1 MPTIHQILKK
11 YWGYDIFRPLQ
22 EDIITS
28 VMQGHDTLALLPTGG
43 GKSICYQVPA
53 MCMEGLA
60 LVVSPLIALMKDQVQ
75 HLNNRGIKAGCL
87 TSDLNHR
94 EADLLLNNCVSGKV
108 KLLYVSPERLRN
120 ATFLAHLRQMKVS
133 FIAVDEAHCISQWGH
148 DFRPSFLEIGKIR
161 MLLPQVP
168 VLALTATATTEV
180 IEDIRLQLAFGRES
194 NFYRSSFRRENLCY
208 MVFAESDKYG
218 RLLRILSSVPGS
230 SIVYVRNR
238 RRTKEVADYLKGS
251 GISAQYYHAGLDA
264 KTRDRHQADWTQNR
278 CRVMVATNAF
288 GMGIDKPDVRTVV
301 HLDIPDSVESYFQE
315 AGRAGRD
322 GRRAFAVL
330 LYQEPDKVHLSQSL
344 NLAYPSLQVV
354 RNVYRSLG
362 NYYQVPIGSGE
373 GIAFDFDMER
383 ICQTYGFRIPEFYG
397 ALRLLEREGLI
408 SLPEHEELQSKVN
421 VLLSREEVY
430 RFQMENV
437 KYGDLMT
444 VLMRLYGGV
453 FTDFVPINE
462 RRIAEK
468 YALSDENKIVRMLQ
482 HLDALKVISY
492 KKKSSKPQLVFV
504 SERIDDAHLTLTDSV
519 YSQLKESAQSRCDAM
534 LRYIQAQD
542 GCRSQL
548 LLSYF
553 GETESDECGTCDLCI
568 EKRKQS
574 NVDISQLI
582 VAILDE
588 SPMTIKD
595 LVTEVLKK
603 QTADSP
609 LDESAVVV
617 VVRRMMD
624 RGEVSQ
630 SADFL
635 LHYKGGR

>member
-251 GISAQYYHAGLDA
+251 GIPAQYYHSGLDA

-288 GMGIDKPDVRTVV
+288 GMGIDKPDVRFVI
-301 HLDIPDSVESYFQE
+301 HYDIPKSLEGYYQE
-315 AGRAGRD
+315 TGRAGRD
-322 GRRAFAVL
+322 G
-330 LYQEPDKVHLSQSL
+330 
-344 NLAYPSLQVV
+344 
-354 RNVYRSLG
+354 
-362 NYYQVPIGSGE
+362 GE
-373 GIAFDFDMER
+373 GLCGAFYTSKDLQKLEKFME
-383 ICQTYGFRIPEFYG
+383 GKP
-397 ALRLLEREGLI
+397 
-408 SLPEHEELQSKVN
+408 V
-421 VLLSREEVY
+421 
-430 RFQMENV
+430 
-437 KYGDLMT
+437 
-444 VLMRLYGGV
+444 
-453 FTDFVPINE
+453 
-462 RRIAEK
+462 AE
-468 YALSDENKIVRMLQ
+468 
-482 HLDALKVISY
+482 
-492 KKKSSKPQLVFV
+492 
-504 SERIDDAHLTLTDSV
+504 
-519 YSQLKESAQSRCDAM
+519 
-534 LRYIQAQD
+534 QD
-542 GCRSQL
+542 IGKQL
-548 LLSYF
+548 LLETAAYAESSVCRRKLLLHYF
-553 GETESDECGTCDLCI
+553 GESY
-568 EKRKQS
+568 
-574 NVDISQLI
+574 
-582 VAILDE
+582 
-588 SPMTIKD
+588 
-595 LVTEVLKK
+595 
-603 QTADSP
+603 DSP
-609 LDESAVVV
+609 NCGNCDNCLHPKVQIEAKDSLVLLIESVLAVK
-617 VVRRMMD
+617 
-624 RGEVSQ
+624 ENFK
-630 SADFL
+630 ANYIIDFL
-635 LHYKGGR
+635 KIQLYKTIYD